1 MEVLLSVMGMYNYDS
16 TIFDGI
22 ILPEGVDKDTAINM
36 ILVNCAEQGMV
47 YTDPAFF
54 KRMLP
59 IWCKTKIKG
68 WEKLY
73 HTTVVKYDPI
83 ENYNR
88 TEEWMDTEETIAS
101 AENSSN
107 TTDGGTSTEQVQ
119 GFDSASFVDRNKT
132 TADGNSNTTGKSN
145 QTENRINTR
154 KGVAKGNIGVT
165 TTQQMLEEER
175 RIAKFDIYSQ
185 IVADFKRFFCIMVY

>member
-22 ILPEGVDKDTAINM
+22 ILPEGVDKDTAVNM
-36 ILVNCAEQGMV
+36 ILVNCAEQSMV

-54 KRMLP
+54 KKMLP

-73 HTTVVKYDPI
+73 KTTVVEYNPI

-88 TEEWMDTEETIAS
+88 TEEWTDTGKTNA
-101 AENSSN
+101 NSEVYSKS
-107 TTDGGTSTEQVQ
+107 TVGGTSTEQVQ

-132 TADGNSNTTGKSN
+132 TSSSDSSTSGNSN
-145 QTENRINTR
+145 QTENSTNTR

-165 TTQQMLEEER
+165 TTQQMIEEER
-175 RIAKFDIYSQ
+175 RIAHFDIYSQ
-185 IVADFKRFFCIMVY
+185 IVADFKRFFCIMIY

>member
-1 MEVLLSVMGMYNYDS
+1 MEVLLSVMGMYNYDD

-22 ILPEGVDKDTAINM
+22 ILPDGVDKDTAINM
-36 ILVNCAEQGMV
+36 ILVNCAEQSMV

-54 KRMLP
+54 KKMLP
-59 IWCKTKIKG
+59 IWCRTKIKG

-73 HTTVVKYDPI
+73 KTVVVEYNPI

-88 TEEWMDTEETIAS
+88 TEEWTDTGKTDANAEIYSKS
-101 AENSSN
+101 AV
-107 TTDGGTSTEQVQ
+107 GGTSTEQVQ

-132 TADGNSNTTGKSN
+132 ASSSDSNTSGKSS
-145 QTENRINTR
+145 QTENSTNTR

-165 TTQQMLEEER
+165 TTQHMIDEER
-175 RIAKFDIYSQ
+175 RIAHFDIYSQ

>member
-1 MEVLLSVMGMYNYDS
+1 MELLLSVMGMYNYDD

-22 ILPEGVDKDTAINM
+22 ILPDGVDKDTVINM
-36 ILVNCAEQGMV
+36 ILVNCAEQSMV
-47 YTDPAFF
+47 YTDPTFF
-54 KRMLP
+54 KKMLP

-73 HTTVVKYDPI
+73 KTTVVDYNPI

-88 TEEWMDTEETIAS
+88 TEEWTDTGKTNA
-101 AENSSN
+101 NSEIYS
-107 TTDGGTSTEQVQ
+107 TSTVGGVSTDQVQ

-132 TADGNSNTTGKSN
+132 ASSSDSNTSGKSN
-145 QTENRINTR
+145 QTENSTNTR

-165 TTQQMLEEER
+165 TTQQMIEEER
-175 RIAKFDIYSQ
+175 RIAHFDIYSQ

>member
-1 MEVLLSVMGMYNYDS
+1 MEVLLSVMGMYNYDN

-22 ILPEGVDKDTAINM
+22 ILPDGVDKDTVINM
-36 ILVNCAEQGMV
+36 ILVNCAEQSMV

-54 KRMLP
+54 KKMLP

-73 HTTVVKYDPI
+73 YTTIVEYDPI

-88 TEEWMDTEETIAS
+88 TEEWTDTGKTTANI
-101 AENSSN
+101 ENSSN
-107 TTDGGTSTEQVQ
+107 TTDGSTSTEQVQ

-132 TADGNSNTTGKSN
+132 TSAGTSNTNGKSN
-145 QTENRINTR
+145 QTENSTNTR
-154 KGVAKGNIGVT
+154 KGVTKGNIGVT
-165 TTQQMLEEER
+165 TTQQMIEEER
-175 RIAKFDIYSQ
+175 RIAQFDIYSQ

>member
-1 MEVLLSVMGMYNYDS
+1 MGMYNYDN
-16 TIFDGI
+16 TIFDSI
-22 ILPEGVDKDTAINM
+22 ILPEGLDKDTVINM
-36 ILVNCAEQGMV
+36 ILVNCAEQSMV

-54 KRMLP
+54 KKMLP

-73 HTTVVKYDPI
+73 KTTVVEYNPI

-88 TEEWMDTEETIAS
+88 TEEWTDTGKTNA
-101 AENSSN
+101 NSEVYSKS
-107 TTDGGTSTEQVQ
+107 TVGGTGTEQVQ

-132 TADGNSNTTGKSN
+132 TSSSDSSTSGNSN
-145 QTENRINTR
+145 QTENSTNTR

-185 IVADFKRFFCIMVY
+185 IVADFKRFFCIMIY

>member
-22 ILPEGVDKDTAINM
+22 ILPEGVDKDTAVNM
-36 ILVNCAEQGMV
+36 ILVNCAEQSMV

-54 KRMLP
+54 KKMLP
-59 IWCKTKIKG
+59 IWCKTKIKS

-73 HTTVVKYDPI
+73 KTTVVEYDPI

-88 TEEWMDTEETIAS
+88 TEEWTDTGKTNA
-101 AENSSN
+101 NSEIYSKS
-107 TTDGGTSTEQVQ
+107 TVGGVSTDQVQ

-132 TADGNSNTTGKSN
+132 ASSSDSNTSGKSN
-145 QTENRINTR
+145 QTENSTNTR